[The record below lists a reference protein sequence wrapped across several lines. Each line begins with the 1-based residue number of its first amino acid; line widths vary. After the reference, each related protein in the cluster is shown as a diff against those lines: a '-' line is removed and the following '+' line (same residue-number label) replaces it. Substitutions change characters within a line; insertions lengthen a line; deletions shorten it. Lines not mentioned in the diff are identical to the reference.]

1 VSLSDRTLGALLIAL
16 GFVLIVGRWVGVGA
30 EAIVALLGVG
40 FLAAY
45 VATRAYG
52 FLIPGGI
59 LTGLGTGIVVAT
71 AGGPSASPVLGL
83 GVGFLTIAVVDRVA
97 SGWERPGWWWPLIP
111 GGILTIVGVSEIP
124 ELEPVVRYLLP
135 AALIAVGIW
144 LIAFSPRRRAE
155 RQAPEDAPVT
165 RTGRTD

>member
-1 VSLSDRTLGALLIAL
+1 MSLSDRTLGVLLVAL
-16 GFVLIVGRWVGVGA
+16 GVVLIVGRWLGVGA
-30 EAIVALLGVG
+30 EAIVALLGIG
-40 FLAAY
+40 FLSAY

-59 LTGLGTGIVVAT
+59 LTGLGTGVVVAA
-71 AGGPSASPVLGL
+71 AGGPGASPVLGL
-83 GVGFLTIAVVDRVA
+83 GVGFLTIAVVDRAVA
-97 SGWERPGWWWPLIP
+97 GWERPGWWWPLIP

-124 ELEPVVRYLLP
+124 ELEPIARYLLP

-155 RQAPEDAPVT
+155 RGAPEDTPVA
-165 RTGRTD
+165 RPGHID